1 MGSEMCIR
9 DRSSPGLSY
18 DIKFVH
24 IGWELRSSLVGDTIL
39 SVQSEPNCTDVAL
52 HDKYMTPHLTYF
64 PFLHGRTLTVPTTFA
79 SSLFLMG
86 LDDFSLKIVQDPIF
100 LAPVL
105 TNEIAG
111 RN

>member
-1 MGSEMCIR
+1 MLNRAGGGS
-9 DRSSPGLSY
+9 LQ
-18 DIKFVH
+18 
-24 IGWELRSSLVGDTIL
+24 GDYIFSQFGET
-39 SVQSEPNCTDVAL
+39 NCGYLQNVTD
-52 HDKYMTPHLTYF
+52 LTYF
-64 PFLHGRTLTVPTTFA
+64 LFLHGRTLTVPTTFA